1 MKQRRNHSPEFKAK
15 VAFEAIREVKTLSD
29 IAIEYNIHP
38 NQVTQWKKEFQ
49 DHAASIFLKDH
60 KPKDDNKEKSRFL
73 ETIKMDDSTYQAILK
88 RLQQKKL

>member
-1 MKQRRNHSPEFKAK
+1 VENNIKFTVIMKQRRNTVQNSSK

-60 KPKDDNKEKSRFL
+60 KPK
-73 ETIKMDDSTYQAILK
+73 I
-88 RLQQKKL
+88 